1 MNPILDKELL
11 EKELEKIFAEPPLP
25 PSARA
30 EMGECPPGMRPI
42 VWEAYCESRMKF
54 DKLYRALRASGD

>member
-1 MNPILDKELL
+1 MKPILDKKLREQ
-11 EKELEKIFAEPPLP
+11 ELEEIFRAPPLL

-42 VWEAYCESRMKF
+42 VWEAYCESVMKH
-54 DKLYRALRASGD
+54 DALYRALRVSGD